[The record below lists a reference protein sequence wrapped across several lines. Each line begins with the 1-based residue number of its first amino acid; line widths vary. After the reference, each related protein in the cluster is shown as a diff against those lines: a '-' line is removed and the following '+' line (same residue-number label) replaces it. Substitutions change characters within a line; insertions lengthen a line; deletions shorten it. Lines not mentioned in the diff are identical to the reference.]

1 MIRFGSGAVERFL
14 HRSELS
20 AGEKSLLG
28 NEKEKDFSYYFRFM
42 ETFFRQHVLS

>member
-1 MIRFGSGAVERFL
+1 MTRYGSGAVERFL

-28 NEKEKDFSYYFRFM
+28 NEKEKDFSYCFHFV
-42 ETFFRQHVLS
+42 ETF